1 MSHCKT
7 YLFSKALALRPL
19 VVGLGVKHQAEGS
32 PVILFRLG
40 VSAAKQPSDAIDA
53 PDGSILFGASYL
65 VERPLRP
72 RDPSTFLSC
81 NNFSQLQDHKRNE
94 NFH

>member
-32 PVILFRLG
+32 PVVGFRLG
-40 VSAAKQPSDAIDA
+40 VSVALQPSDAIDT
-53 PDGSILFGASYL
+53 PDGSILWGAPYR
-65 VERPLRP
+65 V
-72 RDPSTFLSC
+72 DPSNLISLSD
-81 NNFSQLQDHKRNE
+81 NFN
-94 NFH
+94 